1 MIKRIDAVASR
12 YAAIDKKV
20 AKARRSCFK
29 SELYVKNKLSK
40 KPVMAVDT
48 VKNILENRG
57 EFFHFSMKQ
66 NYPKNVVEMSLLGTC
81 YVVNPKDRSKDGYQT
96 LQYREVPVTAS
107 VSTYAKTVNEMYDT
121 EIEEMKSPR
130 VYKEPSVIE
139 KVKSFF
145 GLD

>member
-1 MIKRIDAVASR
+1 MIKRIDAAVSR

-40 KPVMAVDT
+40 KPAMAVDT

-66 NYPKNVVEMSLLGTC
+66 NYPKML
-81 YVVNPKDRSKDGYQT
+81 
-96 LQYREVPVTAS
+96 
-107 VSTYAKTVNEMYDT
+107 
-121 EIEEMKSPR
+121 
-130 VYKEPSVIE
+130 
-139 KVKSFF
+139 
-145 GLD
+145 